1 MHTPG
6 RLILRSL
13 RGQLALWFGGL
24 SLLTLL
30 CVGLY
35 VGRLATQQMA
45 TSAGESLHAVALTAA
60 NLLGANLRERELE
73 IVLLSQAPHFTR
85 GDLTNPELLQSLEKR
100 KELREE
106 FAWMG
111 VMNAQGQVVQ
121 AVDGILQGQSVAQR
135 PWFVAA
141 RSGVYAGDVHDAV
154 LLAKLLPPLPGGEPL
169 RFIDFAAPMHNAA
182 GDLIGVVG
190 AHIHWRW
197 VTQTVQTA
205 FDQSARGDDA
215 EILIANAQGTVLY
228 PPALAGQARLPQA
241 LPLEPGKPYS
251 ELRWDDGRSYLAS
264 VAAVDSRTPHNL
276 GWHIVVRQPL
286 EQALEPAHALRNR
299 LLALGLLA
307 ALVFGMVAVRLA
319 RAFSRPIEQLAEA
332 ARRIERG
339 DNQADF
345 PQEGQLAEVEQLS
358 QSIRSMTHTLLAH
371 EQELEAMN
379 HSLEDQV
386 QQRTAALAA
395 ANRELEQL
403 ATRDALT
410 GVHNRRRFD
419 ARLDECFAAAH
430 RTAQGFAV
438 LLLDADHFKLVN
450 DTYGH
455 PTGDAVLQQMARLL
469 TESTRSVDFV
479 ARYGGEEFVVLL
491 PHTPDGEGALAV
503 AEKIRTAIADD
514 AFPGPGR
521 MTISIGAATWQPA
534 DPDAATLVQRAD
546 AALYQAKAGGRNRA
560 LLAPQA

>member
-1 MHTPG
+1 MHLPG
-6 RLILRSL
+6 AQILRSL

-35 VGRLATQQMA
+35 VGRLATLQMA

-73 IVLLSQAPHFTR
+73 IVLLSKAPHFTR

-111 VMNAQGQVVQ
+111 VMDPQGQVIQ

-154 LLAKLLPPLPGGEPL
+154 LLAKLLPSLPGGEPL
-169 RFIDFAAPMHNAA
+169 RFIDFAAPMYNAA
-182 GDLIGVVG
+182 GEVIGVIG

-205 FDQSARGDDA
+205 FDQSARGNDA
-215 EILIANAQGTVLY
+215 EILIANAEGAVLY
-228 PPALAGQARLPQA
+228 PAGLVGQVRLPKA
-241 LPLEPGKPYS
+241 LPVEPGRPYS
-251 ELRWDDGRSYLAS
+251 QLRWDDGRSYLAS

-276 GWHIVVRQPL
+276 GWRIVVRQPL

-307 ALVFGMVAVRLA
+307 AFVFGWVAVRLA
-319 RAFSRPIEQLAEA
+319 RAFSRPIEQLADA
-332 ARRIERG
+332 ARRIEWG
-339 DNQADF
+339 DSQPDF
-345 PQEGQLAEVEQLS
+345 PQQGQLAEVEQLS
-358 QSIRSMTHTLLAH
+358 QSMRSMTRSLLAH
-371 EQELEAMN
+371 EHELAAMNQSLEA
-379 HSLEDQV
+379 QV

-395 ANRELEQL
+395 ANRELELL

-455 PTGDAVLQQMARLL
+455 PTGDAVLQQMAHLL
-469 TESTRSVDFV
+469 TEHTRAVDFV

-491 PHTPDGEGALAV
+491 PHTADGEGALAA
-503 AEKIRTAIADD
+503 AEKIRTAIAE
-514 AFPGPGR
+514 ARFPGPGR
-521 MTISIGAATWQPA
+521 MTVSVGVSTWQAA
-534 DPDAATLVQRAD
+534 DGDAAVLVQRAD
-546 AALYQAKAGGRNRA
+546 AALYEAKAGGRNRA
-560 LLAPQA
+560 VLAPQA

>member
-1 MHTPG
+1 MNTPG
-6 RLILRSL
+6 ALILRSL

-73 IVLLSQAPHFTR
+73 IVLLSKAPHFTR
-85 GDLTNPELLQSLEKR
+85 GNLANPELLQSLEKR

-111 VMNAQGQVVQ
+111 VMDPQGKVVQ

-135 PWFVAA
+135 PWFIAA
-141 RSGVYAGDVHDAV
+141 RSGIYAGDVHEAV

-205 FDQSARGDDA
+205 FDQSARGADA
-215 EILIANAQGTVLY
+215 EILIANAAGTVLY
-228 PPALAGQARLPQA
+228 PPALAGQVQLPRN
-241 LPLEPGKPYS
+241 LPAGPDKPYS
-251 ELRWDDGRSYLAS
+251 QLRWDDGRDYLAS
-264 VAAVDSRTPHNL
+264 AATVDSRTPHSL
-276 GWHIVVRQPL
+276 GWRIVVRQPL
-286 EQALEPAHALRNR
+286 EQALEPAHALRDR

-307 ALVFGMVAVRLA
+307 ALVFGLVAVRLA

-332 ARRIERG
+332 ARRIEHG
-339 DNQADF
+339 DSQPAF
-345 PQEGQLAEVEQLS
+345 PATGQLAEVEQLS
-358 QSIRSMTHTLLAH
+358 QSMRSMTQALLAH
-371 EQELEAMN
+371 EHELEAMN
-379 HSLEDQV
+379 QSLETQV
-386 QQRTAALAA
+386 QQRTAALVA

-419 ARLDECFAAAH
+419 DRLAECFEVGQ

-438 LLLDADHFKLVN
+438 LLLDADHFKKVN

-455 PTGDAVLQQMARLL
+455 PTGDAVLQKMARLL
-469 TESTRSVDFV
+469 TEHTRSVDFV

-491 PHTPDGEGALAV
+491 PHTPDGDGALAV
-503 AEKIRTAIADD
+503 AEKIRAAIAEA

-521 MTISIGAATWQPA
+521 MTVSIGASTWQPA
-534 DPDAATLVQRAD
+534 DRGASAVVERAD

-560 LLAPQA
+560 MLAPQG

>member
-1 MHTPG
+1 MPLPG
-6 RLILRSL
+6 ALVLRSL
-13 RGQLALWFGGL
+13 RSQLALWFGGL

-35 VGRLATQQMA
+35 VGRLATHQMA

-73 IVLLSQAPHFTR
+73 IVLLSKAPHFTR
-85 GDLTNPELLQSLEKR
+85 GDLANPELLQSLEKR

-111 VMNAQGQVVQ
+111 VMDPQGKVVQ
-121 AVDGILQGQSVAQR
+121 AVEGILQGQSVAQR
-135 PWFVAA
+135 PWFVAGL
-141 RSGVYAGDVHDAV
+141 SGVYTGDVHDAV
-154 LLAKLLPPLPGGEPL
+154 LLAKLLPANPTGEPL
-169 RFIDFAAPMHNAA
+169 RFIDFAAPMRNAA
-182 GDLIGVVG
+182 GELIGVVG
-190 AHIHWRW
+190 AHVHWRW

-205 FDQSARGDDA
+205 FDQSARSGDA
-215 EILIANAQGTVLY
+215 EVLIANAEGTVLY
-228 PPALAGQARLPQA
+228 PQALARDVRLPAA
-241 LPLEPGKPYS
+241 LPAEPGRYS
-251 ELRWDDGRSYLAS
+251 QVRWDDGRDYLAS
-264 VAAVDSRTPHNL
+264 VVAVNSRTPHNL
-276 GWHIVVRQPL
+276 GWRIVVRQPL
-286 EQALEPAHALRNR
+286 EQALAPAHALRSR

-307 ALVFGMVAVRLA
+307 ALVFGLVAVRLA

-339 DNQADF
+339 DSRPEF
-345 PQEGQLAEVEQLS
+345 PQQGQLTEVEQLS
-358 QSIRSMTHTLLAH
+358 QSMRSMTEALLAH
-371 EQELEAMN
+371 EHELEAMN

-419 ARLDECFAAAH
+419 GRLDECFAAAQ

-455 PTGDAVLQQMARLL
+455 PTGDAVLQLMARLL
-469 TESTRSVDFV
+469 TEHTRAVDFV

-491 PHTPDGEGALAV
+491 PHTPDGEGALAA
-503 AEKIRTAIADD
+503 AEKIRAAIADA

-534 DPDAATLVQRAD
+534 DPDAAALVQRAD